1 MAKKARNGW
10 IISIKGPV
18 IDVEFDLSGSESQ
31 QSSAEPEN
39 IQGDNRQL
47 TENKTGSKESH
58 TKTKKKDNELPGIY
72 DIVEVTTEGNDIE
85 KPLLLEVLSHLGT
98 NKVRTVAMGSTF
110 QLGRGMRV
118 VAKGTQLQVP
128 VGVLGRIFNTVG
140 ETIDDRPNPIEQD
153 TIDYYDWLTDS
164 RTTISRVHIVKDP
177 PPFQEVKPPSEILH
191 TYIKVVDFMAPMP
204 KGGKVGFFGGAGV
217 GKSVFLQE
225 IINTMIETAG
235 AKTVFAG
242 VGERTRE
249 GSDLWG
255 EFMDIHQIQMENPN
269 IPLEKRLL
277 NNLVFVFGQMNEPSG
292 VRFRT
297 AHTAITMAEYFRDV
311 ENLDNNKK
319 RKENNVLFFADNIFR
334 FIQAGAEVSTLLGRM
349 PSNVGYQPTLEME
362 VGDLEERIT
371 STEKGW
377 ITSVQAVYVPADD
390 LTDPAPSTIF
400 GHLDATIVLTRE
412 IAEKNIYP
420 AVDPLASTSN
430 FLTKMTE
437 NYVNLF
443 YDHYIDSI
451 TASGLTEDDAKKLLR
466 AHPRLV
472 KIVKNIL
479 EKNKQIEKIINLLGK
494 DSISAEQ
501 RAINDRAERITNF
514 LTQPFKVAEV
524 FSGIPGLQ
532 VPIWDTLFGFLILC
546 YDTDVLNIDTKHFK
560 FIGDLISSMEK
571 KDETKDFA
579 KYLKDNKSE
588 LIIKYTTQ
596 LSMEGK
602 K

>member
-1 MAKKARNGW
+1 MSKKDLRGW
-10 IISIKGPV
+10 IVSIKGPV
-18 IDVEFDLSGSESQ
+18 IDVEFDLSGSE
-31 QSSAEPEN
+31 EPEKVLSELN
-39 IQGDNRQL
+39 TNV
-47 TENKTGSKESH
+47 KETS
-58 TKTKKKDNELPGIY
+58 TKSKKKATELPGIY
-72 DIVEVTTEGNDIE
+72 DIVEVTTEGNDIK

-110 QLGRGMRV
+110 QLGRGMHV
-118 VAKGTQLQVP
+118 VGRGVQLEVP
-128 VGVLGRIFNTVG
+128 VGILGRIFNTVG
-140 ETIDDRPNPIEQD
+140 ETIDDQPNPIGHHTVEYLD
-153 TIDYYDWLTDS
+153 PLTNVS
-164 RTTISRVHIVKDP
+164 SPLLRANIVKDP

-255 EFMDIHQIQMENPN
+255 EFKELHRHMEEDL
-269 IPLEKRLL
+269 LEKQSKGEVVDLTKNIL

-297 AHTAITMAEYFRDV
+297 AHTAITMAEYFRDI
-311 ENLDNNKK
+311 ENLDENGKPV
-319 RKENNVLFFADNIFR
+319 ENNVLFFADNIFR

-371 STEKGW
+371 STNKGW

-400 GHLDATIVLTRE
+400 GHLDAMIVLTRE

-437 NYVNLF
+437 DYVNTF
-443 YDHYIDSI
+443 YHNNQDKII
-451 TASGLTEDDAKKLLR
+451 ASGLTEDLAKKLLR

-472 KIVKNIL
+472 KIVKDIL

-494 DSISAEQ
+494 DSISADQ
-501 RAINDRAERITNF
+501 RAINDRADRITSF
-514 LTQPFKVAEV
+514 LTQPFKVAKS
-524 FSGIPGLQ
+524 FSGMDGLQ

-546 YDTDVLNIDTKHFK
+546 FDEMVLTIEPKYFK
-560 FIGDLISSMEK
+560 YIGDLIGSMK
-571 KDETKDFA
+571 QRTDNA
-579 KYLKDNKSE
+579 KLQEFVKHLSENRAE
-588 LIIKYTTQ
+588 LINSYVEKC
-596 LSMEGK
+596 LKS
-602 K
+602 

>member
-1 MAKKARNGW
+1 MAKKEKKGW
-10 IISIKGPV
+10 IVSIKGPV
-18 IDVEFDLSGSESQ
+18 IDVEFDLSGSE
-31 QSSAEPEN
+31 ELEKLD
-39 IQGDNRQL
+39 GEL
-47 TENKTGSKESH
+47 TGAVKEINV
-58 TKTKKKDNELPGIY
+58 KRKKRDNELPGIY

-85 KPLLLEVLSHLGT
+85 RPLLLEVLSHLGT

-110 QLGRGMRV
+110 QLGRGMNV
-118 VAKGTQLQVP
+118 IGKGTQLKVP
-128 VGVLGRIFNTVG
+128 VGILGRIFNTVG
-140 ETIDDRPNPIEQD
+140 ETIDDRPYPIEQE
-153 TIDYYDWLTDS
+153 TEDYHDWLTDTDS
-164 RTTISRVHIVKDP
+164 TIKRANIVKDP
-177 PPFQEVKPPSEILH
+177 PPFQEVQPPSEILH

-204 KGGKVGFFGGAGV
+204 KGGKIGFFGGAGV

-255 EFMDIHQIQMENPN
+255 EFMDIHIQQTRNPN
-269 IPLEKRLL
+269 ISPEKRLL

-311 ENLDNNKK
+311 DNLDSNGKPILNENGKPI
-319 RKENNVLFFADNIFR
+319 ENNVLFFADNIFR

-371 STEKGW
+371 STDKGW

-430 FLTKMTE
+430 FLTKMSE
-437 NYVNLF
+437 DYVNLF
-443 YDHYIDSI
+443 YSNNKEKIKE
-451 TASGLTEDDAKKLLR
+451 SGFSEDEAKKLLKI
-466 AHPRLV
+466 HPRLV
-472 KIVKNIL
+472 KVVKNTL

-532 VPIWDTLFGFLILC
+532 VPIWDTIFGFLILC
-546 YDTDVLNIDTKHFK
+546 YDEKVREIDSKYFK
-560 FIGDLISSMEK
+560 FIGDLIGSMEQ
-571 KDETKDFA
+571 KDGTKEFA
-579 KYLKDNKSE
+579 KYLKDEKSK
-588 LIIKYTTQ
+588 LINDYITK
-596 LSMEGK
+596 LNLEGK
-602 K
+602 